1 MELEKSENGIW
12 NFSKRPSKIDP
23 TYEKFLLQSVNAI
36 DKVFDEAKNRSEFE
50 FILTLLGVRGLSD
63 AGWDPFETT
72 KYVFGLFSDL
82 LNSKLSF
89 KESIHYSLLLYGHLV
104 EASEPYEII
113 CNMINIGNGG
123 RYRSY
128 NFPEKGERKR
138 PQSPSEKIRK
148 LEELAITSN
157 QKDVLQLFNTFYDRE
172 LRNSIFHSD
181 YSVYG
186 SELRIKTPIK
196 VYKHA
201 EIMNVINQC
210 IAYYNALINIID
222 HSKSVYKEPKI
233 IDVHPEFSRYPN
245 EKAITII
252 RQGDG
257 LVGLKDN
264 LTPEQKKSGFITF
277 RVGKFLPYE
286 LKIIDYDP
294 SLVILPHNKIEK
306 TNKLIKIFPSSIRR
320 KIVKYLSKNI
330 YKISS

>member
-1 MELEKSENGIW
+1 MKLEKSEDGIW
-12 NFSKRPSKIDP
+12 GFEKRPNKIEP
-23 TYEKFLLQSVNAI
+23 NYEKFLLQSVNTI
-36 DKVFDEAKNRSEFE
+36 DNVFNEAKKRSEFE

-82 LNSKLSF
+82 LNTKLEF

-123 RYRSY
+123 RYGTY
-128 NFPEKGERKR
+128 NFPTKGERKI

-148 LEELAITSN
+148 LEDLAVTDN
-157 QKDVLQLFNTFYDRE
+157 QKGIIKLLNTFYDRE

-186 SELRIKTPIK
+186 SELRLKSPTK
-196 VYKHA
+196 VFKHS
-201 EIMNVINQC
+201 EIMKLINQC
-210 IAYYNALINIID
+210 IAYYNALINIVE
-222 HSKSVYKEPKI
+222 HSKLDYKEPKI

-252 RQGDG
+252 RQGSG

-264 LTPEQKKSGFITF
+264 LTPAQKKSGFITF

-286 LKIIDYDP
+286 SKIIDNDP
-294 SLVILPHNKIEK
+294 SLVILPYNKIEK
-306 TNKLIKIFPSSIRR
+306 VNKFIRLFPSSVRR
-320 KIVKYLSKNI
+320 KIVKYYSK
-330 YKISS
+330 KFL